1 MSWPASLVVLLV
13 LLAGNL
19 ADAAVLVGQS
29 SLCTEDGGT
38 STMLSPV
45 FDLIKPNKLNSHAFV
60 FPEGYSNV
68 KISVRQAVDF
78 DSVGEYTTL
87 TARTSRTETT
97 IATCITEQNDW
108 SGGTCETPIPV
119 NDDFIVNNILTASL
133 RSASSV
139 GSGWFGSE
147 NSAAIMLVSYTCKV
161 AERSGSNGV
170 IVVSGKVS
178 RFISRNSSESSRIFN
193 RVI

>member
-45 FDLIKPNKLNSHAFV
+45 FDLIKPNELYSHAFV

-68 KISVRQAVDF
+68 KISVRQGGDF

-87 TARTSRTETT
+87 TARKSRTETT

-108 SGGTCETPIPV
+108 SGGTCETPIEV
-119 NDDFIVNNILTASL
+119 NDNFIVNNILTASL

-139 GSGWFGSE
+139 GSGWFGSGAYTTP

-178 RFISRNSSESSRIFN
+178 SSLY
-193 RVI
+193 